1 MKPETIPHT
10 PSKKMQ
16 KQLITPSYKQP
27 SPLLFCLGVLWALG
41 KGNVNR
47 RGYPLA
53 LFPFLRVGV
62 LPAPW
67 PNKEGGCHRT
77 PMETVACKKG
87 GCKRFL
93 TEWLSH
99 IRELG
104 RSCCYW
110 CPQIYP
116 RAHESWYT
124 ERSLPHWGL
133 QTTYSQPAE
142 QWSWSEKMPAEE
154 EVQSSLSLHPNILSH
169 PAYFMTCPLHAVRV
183 PDEAHIGDRRKWDF
197 NRVLWIELITK
208 SNWQRFFKLRYN
220 WHDWD
225 VMCTLTVDHVLIWHI
240 YIFQHDSHHSISYHF
255 HHIT

>member
-1 MKPETIPHT
+1 
-10 PSKKMQ
+10 MQ
-16 KQLITPSYKQP
+16 KQLITPSYNQP

-41 KGNVNR
+41 KGNVSR
-47 RGYPLA
+47 WGYPRP
-53 LFPFLRVGV
+53 LFPFIRVGV

-77 PMETVACKKG
+77 PMEIGACKKG
-87 GCKRFL
+87 GCKQFL

-110 CPQIYP
+110 LSPNLPKC
-116 RAHESWYT
+116 SWELVHGACLIEGFRT
-124 ERSLPHWGL
+124 R
-133 QTTYSQPAE
+133 YSQPVE
-142 QWSWSEKMPAEE
+142 QWPWSEKMPAEE

-169 PAYFMTCPLHAVRV
+169 PVHPMTRLLHAVRV

-208 SNWQRFFKLRYN
+208 SNRQRFFKLRYN

-225 VMCTLTVDHVLIWHI
+225 VMRTLMVDQVLIWYI
-240 YIFQHDSHHSISYHF
+240 YIFQHDSHHSISYHL